1 VAGNCLSSEHS
12 PKHQPIRNNKVD
24 MQRARRQDRKLDL
37 AARAAWLYYVA
48 GNTQDQI
55 AEKLSVSRQAAQRLV
70 SSAVASK
77 LIKFRIDH
85 PLAEGMALAE
95 ALRERFELFYCDV
108 VPTDPAAGDPSPA
121 IAIAAAELLER
132 LLSQEA
138 PTVIAFSSGRTL
150 RAMVGELPQLAAPQ
164 HKLASLIGAI
174 TRDGRAG
181 GFEVVMRLAERT
193 GAQCFPMPT
202 PVVASSREEREL
214 LQMQHS
220 FQVILE
226 LARQATAA
234 FLGIGEIGWGAPIH
248 RDGFV
253 TDQEI
258 TYLIDH
264 GAVGE
269 IAGWAFDS
277 HGRLIAGGTNEL
289 VAGIPLQHVRA
300 ERAIAVGGGAQKV
313 AALRAALRSRLV
325 AGLVT
330 DEETARAVLAG
341 G

>member
-1 VAGNCLSSEHS
+1 
-12 PKHQPIRNNKVD
+12 
-24 MQRARRQDRKLDL
+24 MQRSRRQDRKLDL

-70 SSAVASK
+70 STAVSSK
-77 LIKFRIDH
+77 LIKFRLDH

-95 ALRERFELFYCDV
+95 ALRARFDLFYCDV
-108 VPTDPAAGDPSPA
+108 VPTDPAASDPTPS
-121 IAIAAAELLER
+121 IAVAAAELLER

-138 PTVIAFSSGRTL
+138 PTVLAFSTGRTL
-150 RAMVGELPQLAAPQ
+150 RAMAGELSQLAAPQ

-202 PVVASSREEREL
+202 PVVASSPAEREL

-220 FQVILE
+220 FQVIQE
-226 LARQATAA
+226 LAGQAEAA
-234 FLGIGEIGWGAPIH
+234 FLGIGEIAWKAPIH

-258 TYLIDH
+258 TCLVDH

-269 IAGWAFDS
+269 LAGWAFDS

-289 VAGIPLQHVRA
+289 VAGIPLSKLRT
-300 ERAIAVGGGAQKV
+300 ERAIAIGGGPRKV
-313 AALRAALRSRLV
+313 TAIRAALRGRLI
-325 AGLVT
+325 AGLIT
-330 DEETARAVLAG
+330 DEATARAVLAG
-341 G
+341 A